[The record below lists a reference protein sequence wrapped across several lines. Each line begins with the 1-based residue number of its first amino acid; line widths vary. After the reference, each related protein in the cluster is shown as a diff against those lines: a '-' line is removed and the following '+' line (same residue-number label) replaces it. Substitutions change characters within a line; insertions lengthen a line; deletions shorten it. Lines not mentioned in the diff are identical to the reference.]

1 MNISLESISKQYDGT
16 RSVLDKI
23 DLVLPHRGLV
33 FLLGK
38 SGSGKTTLLNIL
50 AGLDRESSG
59 RLLFD
64 GESTDSFDEQRW
76 DRIRS
81 EKMGIVF
88 QEYNLY
94 PDLTVKENMKL
105 VMRSKHNTTA
115 GRAAMKKYLSETGVW
130 QLRNKK
136 VQMLS
141 GGEKQR
147 VAIARCLVRKPEVV
161 LADEPTGNLDTENSE
176 KVFRILRDLSEKCL
190 VLVVTHD
197 AEAAKLYGDRIIRIQ
212 DGAVVEDTGSEYC
225 ESDDSDNIGRDRGT
239 KRRSDLP
246 RSLRWLLAKVQ
257 MKTKKTKMALQIGC
271 MSLVC
276 ALVVWF
282 CLILSNRFENTVCNY
297 FQRSEQP
304 YAEIGLV
311 GNQRNVIG
319 EVNRIQGADR
329 YESLRKMWSRGALYP
344 VRFQTN
350 IAAERKTPGD
360 STGTMVDEYVSLI
373 IIPKNEC
380 PEGLVIECGRMP
392 ADENE
397 IALSEY
403 AAKDMGL
410 TQGDVGTIIRMD
422 PVAQP
427 LTLTGIIRW
436 KKPVSPDSLSDEH
449 QMYYRDMQAAAFVCE
464 SFAEGDGRLLYLEI
478 PSGDFSLTR
487 YASQYASSTATYTNA
502 SFLKEYHEQYP
513 DFPPV
518 IGSLPVKQNE
528 VVVSYSLAEKLGL
541 NPEDGFEPKTFDL
554 RSVRS
559 LKSADYSMCFD
570 ICEYLGEQV
579 VVVGVSSLSVDV
591 TVTDDVYRRMAEEYS
606 RYYFYDG
613 FVAEGSSFDSDLSS
627 KILQSGE
634 IRVLTPDIENVY
646 KAMDR
651 QKELKP
657 YLYTLLGISVVILG
671 LLSAAMVWANA
682 KDNHRKIGILRS
694 LGICRSNVASVFR
707 YEALIA
713 GAISAAAGSVIGS
726 VLFLFMK
733 RNYEKNLS
741 WDVVKVSLWRINISA
756 ILLIVLLLL
765 ILMVAGAAVA
775 AGIVSKRKTIDL
787 LKE

>member
-16 RSVLDKI
+16 RLVLNKI

-50 AGLDRESSG
+50 AGLDKESSG

-76 DRIRS
+76 DQIRS

-105 VMRSKHNTTA
+105 VMRSRHNTTA
-115 GRAAMKKYLSETGVW
+115 GKAAMKKYLSETGVW
-130 QLRNKK
+130 YLRNKK
-136 VQMLS
+136 VQLLS

-176 KVFRILRDLSEKCL
+176 KVFRILKDLSEKCL

-197 AEAAKLYGDRIIRIQ
+197 AEAARLYGDRIVRIQ
-212 DGAVVEDTGSEYC
+212 DGSVVEDTGSEHY
-225 ESDDSDNIGRDRGT
+225 ESNNSDDSSRDRGT
-239 KRRSDLP
+239 KRGNELP
-246 RSLRWLLAKVQ
+246 IALRWLLAKAQ
-257 MKTKKTKMALQIGC
+257 MQTKKTKMALQIGC

-282 CLILSNRFENTVCNY
+282 CLILSNRFETAVSDY

-304 YAEIGLV
+304 YAEIGMV

-329 YESLRKMWSRGALYP
+329 YGSLRKMWSKGKLYP

-350 IAAERKTPGD
+350 IVAERKT
-360 STGTMVDEYVSLI
+360 TGEITGEMVDEYVSLI
-373 IIPKNEC
+373 LVPQNEC
-380 PEGLVIECGRMP
+380 PEGIAVVCGRMP
-392 ADENE
+392 MDEDE
-397 IALSEY
+397 IALSER
-403 AAKDMGL
+403 AIKEMGL
-410 TQGDVGTIIRMD
+410 TQGDVGMEIRMD

-427 LTLTGIIRW
+427 LMLSGIVRW
-436 KKPVSPDSLSDEH
+436 EKPVSLDSLPDEH
-449 QMYYRDMQAAAFVCE
+449 RVYYHDMQAAAFVCE
-464 SFAEGDGRLLYLEI
+464 TFPEGDGRLLYLEI
-478 PSGDFSLTR
+478 PSGDFSLGR
-487 YASQYASSTATYTNA
+487 YASQYAASTATYTNI
-502 SFLKEYHEQYP
+502 SFLKKYHEQYP
-513 DFPPV
+513 DLPSV
-518 IGSLPVKQNE
+518 IGSMPTKQNE
-528 VVVSYSLAEKLGL
+528 IVVSYSFAEKLGL
-541 NPEDGFEPKTFDL
+541 NLENRFEPKTFDL

-570 ICEYLGEQV
+570 ICEYLGDRI

-591 TVTDDVYRRMAEEYS
+591 IVTDEVYRRMAEEYC
-606 RYYFYDG
+606 RYYLYDG
-613 FVAEGSSFDSDLSS
+613 FVASGSSFEARLAA
-627 KILQSGE
+627 KILQSRD
-634 IRVLTPDIENVY
+634 IRVLTPDMENVY
-646 KAMDR
+646 KAIER
-651 QKELKP
+651 QKELRP
-657 YLYTLLGISVVILG
+657 YLYALLGISVVILG

-694 LGICRSNVASVFR
+694 LGIRRGNVASVFR
-707 YEALIA
+707 YEAFIA
-713 GAISAAAGSVIGS
+713 GAVSATIGSVIGS
-726 VLFLFMK
+726 ILFLFMK
-733 RNYEKNLS
+733 WNYEKDLF
-741 WDVVKVSLWRINISA
+741 WDVVKVSLWRINIST